1 VWLWW
6 VVVLLLLGGRNNVA
20 EAAQETSNDNNA
32 EEIAVLYE
40 QALTL
45 YDVFPPMDPDY
56 RIWSDGIPD
65 NNNKDNNNGTTTNMI
80 PIEPVQVVV
89 GVVLRSIEDISPGQS
104 EFTAHSSVVM
114 YWTRDR
120 CNQTRTQRVACNKR
134 LRQGDGLRFFREKNA
149 RGAPFVWA
157 VMQFPEAHQAVFD
170 QWNRSDVQPDGEII
184 DLTTTYK
191 HQFDLRYFPYEVHGL
206 ELTLNTLYSSNV
218 VQVSSFPNL
227 DRGSIPPSVPKG
239 WKYLGTNCHT
249 YLGDGG
255 RLVRSI
261 SQLSSEEEQENTGGT
276 HFYSYQCT
284 IYVSRRNTGWWVSSF
299 LLFCALLLISFAG
312 SLGLMSSMVAE
323 ARDDRD
329 AARQALFSGTRMV
342 GTFTVGLMLVYVFQV
357 EISPY
362 GQPLE
367 FWARIPT
374 STMVY
379 ILGLVAIVLQSMSGL
394 FGALIF
400 TVPFHTEGFVGGI
413 MGPYNIDQCPKEGDV
428 GEDRSPLLRQ
438 RYAPGAHESEE
449 AQTEDSNSEEE
460 EGGPVVAKRLP
471 GTRRINMKTYNVLSV
486 EEAILLNDY
495 VRRMFF
501 IKVGLLVIT
510 LVVAIAILVWA
521 RNTSEDLVSAILFE
535 TAV

>member
-1 VWLWW
+1 
-6 VVVLLLLGGRNNVA
+6 
-20 EAAQETSNDNNA
+20 
-32 EEIAVLYE
+32 
-40 QALTL
+40 
-45 YDVFPPMDPDY
+45 M
-56 RIWSDGIPD
+56 
-65 NNNKDNNNGTTTNMI
+65 
-80 PIEPVQVVV
+80 
-89 GVVLRSIEDISPGQS
+89 LRSIEDIAPGQS
-104 EFTAHSSVVM
+104 EFTAHSSVMV

-120 CNQTRTQRVACNKR
+120 CNQTEAQRVACKKR
-134 LRQGDGLRFFREKNA
+134 LRQGNGLRFFREKNA

-157 VMQFPEAHQAVFD
+157 HMQFPEAHHAVFD
-170 QWNRSDVQPDGEII
+170 EWNRSDVQPDGEII

-191 HQFDLRYFPYEVHGL
+191 HQFEMRYFPYEVHGL
-206 ELTLNTLYSSNV
+206 EVTLNALYSSNV

-239 WKYLGTNCHT
+239 WTYLGTNCHT

-255 RLVRSI
+255 SLVRSI
-261 SQLSSEEEQENTGGT
+261 NQLSSEEEQENGGT
-276 HFYSYQCT
+276 QFYSYQCT
-284 IYVSRRNTGWWVSSF
+284 IYVSRRNTGWWLSSF

-342 GTFTVGLMLVYVFQV
+342 GTFTVGLLLVYVFQV

-367 FWARIPT
+367 FWARIPA

-413 MGPYNIDQCPKEGDV
+413 LGPYDIDQCPKEGDV
-428 GEDRSPLLRQ
+428 GADRSPLLRQ
-438 RYAPGAHESEE
+438 RYAPGAHESQE
-449 AQTEDSNSEEE
+449 AQTDSSEEE
-460 EGGPVVAKRLP
+460 GDPVVAKLP
-471 GTRRINMKTYNVLSV
+471 GTRKINQKTYNVLSV
-486 EEAILLNDY
+486 EEAILLNQY

-501 IKVGLLVIT
+501 MKVGLLVTT
-510 LVVAIAILVWA
+510 LAVAIAILVSA
-521 RNTSEDLVSAILFE
+521 RNASEDLMSAILLE